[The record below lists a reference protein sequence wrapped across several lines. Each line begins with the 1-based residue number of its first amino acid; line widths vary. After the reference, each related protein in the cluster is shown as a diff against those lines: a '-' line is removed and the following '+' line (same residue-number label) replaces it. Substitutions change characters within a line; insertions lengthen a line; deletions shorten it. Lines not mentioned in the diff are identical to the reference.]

1 MSTLYAC
8 SSWAAVAIVIDV
20 NVSIAIAGRGRGLQ
34 LQLTSLPIQVLDGLS
49 VEQEHVILQY
59 GPRCRLNSG

>member
-1 MSTLYAC
+1 M
-8 SSWAAVAIVIDV
+8 AIVIDV